1 MWNKHFSRLI
11 TGSVALLAL
20 TVIMMNIVSFLISFI
35 VFLEDIG
42 GVTVSKMAINSI
54 PLIAFAYAVGYELHN
69 LKQYR
74 KSKSDL
80 HFTKDG
86 VPYREPSEI
95 LKRPKVKE
103 TLNKM
108 KQRGVI
114 K

>member
-1 MWNKHFSRLI
+1 MNKHFNRLI
-11 TGSVALLAL
+11 TGSVALSAIFVVMIVLVMFIMFL
-20 TVIMMNIVSFLISFI
+20 TVAITNMETETAFKIAIFTPLLLIVS
-35 VFLEDIG
+35 
-42 GVTVSKMAINSI
+42 
-54 PLIAFAYAVGYELHN
+54 YALGREILN
-69 LKQYR
+69 LQKYR